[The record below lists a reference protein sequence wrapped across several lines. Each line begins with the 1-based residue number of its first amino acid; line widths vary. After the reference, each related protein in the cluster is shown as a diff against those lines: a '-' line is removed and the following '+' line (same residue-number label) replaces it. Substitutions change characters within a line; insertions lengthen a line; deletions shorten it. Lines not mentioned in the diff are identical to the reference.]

1 VYAARNKNPIART
14 GLSVAGISGRDA
26 SAASCRWSLI
36 AATALAAMLG
46 VAVGCAS
53 GQRATSA
60 ASVQSVTAAGITSDP
75 QVRQILAE
83 SCFDCH
89 ADTPASAWYVHLAPS
104 HWFGSSARQALDFS
118 RWNDYSAARRTDE
131 IDAIA
136 RVVTRGQMPPFD
148 YTLFHPA
155 ARLTNQQKDI
165 INAWKMKQTTS
176 LISAH

>member
-1 VYAARNKNPIART
+1 
-14 GLSVAGISGRDA
+14 
-26 SAASCRWSLI
+26 
-36 AATALAAMLG
+36 MLG

-53 GQRATSA
+53 GQRA
-60 ASVQSVTAAGITSDP
+60 ASVQSADAAGITSDP
-75 QVRQILAE
+75 QVSQILSE

-89 ADTPASAWYVHLAPS
+89 AATPASAWYVHLAPS
-104 HWFGSSARQALDFS
+104 HWFGGSARQALDFS
-118 RWNDYSAARRTDE
+118 RWNDYGAARRMDE

-165 INAWKMKQTTS
+165 INAWKMKETTS

>member
-1 VYAARNKNPIART
+1 
-14 GLSVAGISGRDA
+14 
-26 SAASCRWSLI
+26 
-36 AATALAAMLG
+36 MLG

-53 GQRATSA
+53 GQRAASA
-60 ASVQSVTAAGITSDP
+60 ASIQSAVATGITSDP
-75 QVRQILAE
+75 RVRQILAE

-104 HWFGSSARQALDFS
+104 HWFGGSARQALNFS
-118 RWNDYSAARRTDE
+118 RWNDYGTARRADE

-155 ARLTNQQKDI
+155 ARLTNQQKDL
-165 INAWKMKQTTS
+165 INAWKMKETTS